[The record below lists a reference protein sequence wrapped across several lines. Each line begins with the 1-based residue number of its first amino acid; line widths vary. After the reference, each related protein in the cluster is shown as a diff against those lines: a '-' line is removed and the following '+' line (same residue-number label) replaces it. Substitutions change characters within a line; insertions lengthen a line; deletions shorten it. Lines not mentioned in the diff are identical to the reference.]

1 MWKYSLSLLLPS
13 CFLVGKCIDMNSGGK
28 RCNEF
33 PWFLFLGY
41 PKLCL
46 NVWVELFVALV
57 FCPKLG
63 SLFVFMCKRGQISC
77 PWMCFSIKKDP
88 IWSTCEY
95 FYVPKTFNLQSLH
108 CCLMSLCT
116 PMTKHKFAQNW
127 SQMARLS
134 NTLFKRMFVLP
145 IILEH
150 LFHKYDL

>member
-1 MWKYSLSLLLPS
+1 MKNFP
-13 CFLVGKCIDMNSGGK
+13 FLVATKLFFGGK

-57 FCPKLG
+57 FCPKL
-63 SLFVFMCKRGQISC
+63 SNSFVFMCKRGQISC
-77 PWMCFSIKKDP
+77 PWTCFSMQKDP
-88 IWSTCEY
+88 IWGNCEL
-95 FYVPKTFNLQSLH
+95 FYVPKTFNLWSLH
-108 CCLMSLCT
+108 CRLMSLWT
-116 PMTKHKFAQNW
+116 PMTKHKFA
-127 SQMARLS
+127 QMARLS

-150 LFHKYDL
+150 LFHKYDLQN